1 MCFRVAVTVDMTKT
15 NQYQPQVQSKP
26 PKGDS
31 NDAYWQDPHCSKDPG
46 GVSGIWRY
54 GNLRSQ
60 GILKTPTTAASP
72 WIRRWD
78 NTTQTPWLFNPSN
91 KTFISYDD
99 PQSIAVKVKYA
110 ACKGLGGIMVW
121 SVDEDS
127 KNGELLNEVY
137 KIRTGKYIFKLR
149 LQISRA
155 ATYILWIES
164 VKGSN
169 C

>member
-1 MCFRVAVTVDMTKT
+1 MTKT

-31 NDAYWQDPHCSKDPG
+31 NDAYWQDPYCSKDPG
-46 GVSGIWRY
+46 GLSGIWRY

-137 KIRTGKYIFKLR
+137 KIRTGTYIFKLR

-164 VKGSN
+164 AKGSN